1 MFPDTYVSRYLSRPS
16 FSGGEGD
23 LSVEKIRR
31 LASFFRMVA
40 AATLGA
46 DHLISGG
53 GGNLFTKLAQKN
65 SLLYRVL
72 KKNICSF
79 ICKNKI
85 DC

>member
-53 GGNLFTKLAQKN
+53 GG
-65 SLLYRVL
+65 
-72 KKNICSF
+72 ICSQNWH
-79 ICKNKI
+79 KKI
-85 DC
+85 VCSIECGKKIFVHLSVRTK